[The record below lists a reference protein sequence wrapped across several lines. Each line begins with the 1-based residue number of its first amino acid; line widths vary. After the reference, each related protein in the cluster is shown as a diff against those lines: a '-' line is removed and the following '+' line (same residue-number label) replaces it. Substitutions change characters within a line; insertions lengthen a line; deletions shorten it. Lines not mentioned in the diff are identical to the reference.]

1 MGEQKEFGQEIVEIY
16 RQPEYREVV
25 EVYSRPLPG
34 YRKERKE
41 ELPAP
46 RRNRRKGVIIFLICF
61 VLAVLMAVGA
71 AVLAQRKHDAKRN
84 EDGQQSQR
92 SQEITIP
99 AFPTGQGVKLPIVRE
114 HGEMLTAQEIYQ
126 KVNPAVVTVMV
137 QLEDKM
143 GVGTGVIFRE
153 DGYVI
158 TNQHVLAGA
167 EECMVTLA
175 DGYSY
180 PANYVASDE
189 ANDLAV
195 LKIDLEPYPGTLTF
209 PVAEFGDSD
218 GLVVGDKVYAIGNP
232 LGFELRG
239 TLTDGIVSAINRD
252 VWVDNRNMTLIQTN
266 AALNSGN
273 SGGPLINEY
282 GQVVGI
288 NVIKMTSKYNNV
300 EGLGFA
306 IPSTY
311 MERIINDLLAYG
323 ELQPEPLLGITVLT
337 VAEEAEE
344 GVWGLLV
351 EEVTPGSAG
360 DLAGIR
366 AGDFLLTADGEA
378 LSTSQDLLRIRRQH
392 YLGDEIPVTLW
403 RNGEILDVTMVM
415 KDVVETE
422 ETMPWYVNP

>member
-1 MGEQKEFGQEIVEIY
+1 M
-16 RQPEYREVV
+16 
-25 EVYSRPLPG
+25 
-34 YRKERKE
+34 
-41 ELPAP
+41 
-46 RRNRRKGVIIFLICF
+46 
-61 VLAVLMAVGA
+61 
-71 AVLAQRKHDAKRN
+71 
-84 EDGQQSQR
+84 
-92 SQEITIP
+92 
-99 AFPTGQGVKLPIVRE
+99 
-114 HGEMLTAQEIYQ
+114 
-126 KVNPAVVTVMV
+126 
-137 QLEDKM
+137 
-143 GVGTGVIFRE
+143 
-153 DGYVI
+153 
-158 TNQHVLAGA
+158 
-167 EECMVTLA
+167 
-175 DGYSY
+175 
-180 PANYVASDE
+180 
-189 ANDLAV
+189 
-195 LKIDLEPYPGTLTF
+195 
-209 PVAEFGDSD
+209 
-218 GLVVGDKVYAIGNP
+218 YAIGNP

>member
-1 MGEQKEFGQEIVEIY
+1 MGEQKEFGQEIVEVY

-34 YRKERKE
+34 AGKERE
-41 ELPAP
+41 EALPVP
-46 RRNRRKGVIIFLICF
+46 RKSRKKGIIIFAICF
-61 VLAVLMAVGA
+61 VLVVLMAVGA
-71 AVLAQRKHDAKRN
+71 ALLAQKKHDFKQS
-84 EDGQQSQR
+84 EVGQQKES
-92 SQEITIP
+92 SGEITIP
-99 AFPTGQGVKLPIVRE
+99 DFPIGQGVKLPIVRE
-114 HGEMLTAQEIYQ
+114 HGEILTAQEIYQ
-126 KVNPAVVTVMV
+126 QVNPAVVAVLV
-137 QLEDKM
+137 QREDKM
-143 GVGTGVIFRE
+143 SLGTGVIFRE

-158 TNQHVLAGA
+158 TNQHVLEGA
-167 EECMVTLA
+167 SECMVVLA
-175 DGYSY
+175 NEYYY
-180 PANYVASDE
+180 PAKYVASDID
-189 ANDLAV
+189 NDLGI
-195 LKIDLEPYPGTLTF
+195 LKIDSELYQDEVTF

-239 TLTDGIVSAINRD
+239 TLTDGIVSAIDRD
-252 VWVDNRNMTLIQTN
+252 VWVDNRYMTLIQTN

-337 VAEEAEE
+337 VAEEVEE
-344 GVWGLLV
+344 GVWGLRV
-351 EEVTPGSAG
+351 EEVTPGSSGDVAG
-360 DLAGIR
+360 VR
-366 AGDFLLTADGEA
+366 AGDFLLTADGET
-378 LSTSQDLLRIRRQH
+378 LSSSQDLLRIRRQH
-392 YLGDEIPVTLW
+392 YLGDEMPVTLW
-403 RNGEILDVTMVM
+403 RNGEILEVTVVM
-415 KDVVETE
+415 KDAVEAE
-422 ETMPWYVNP
+422 EIVPWYLNP